1 MIYVSC
7 FFPLPLSL
15 ANFVSIIY
23 CGKAM
28 PKKQSLHIVLKLI
41 FILNCYRSEHIEP
54 MSVENLHT
62 SHSSPYQ
69 WCLPSLDVFL
79 MDVFLMDTLNCTENL
94 W

>member
-28 PKKQSLHIVLKLI
+28 PKKQSLHFVLKLI
-41 FILNCYRSEHIEP
+41 FILNCYRSKLETYVCGKSAHF
-54 MSVENLHT
+54 SLFT
-62 SHSSPYQ
+62 
-69 WCLPSLDVFL
+69 LPVVFAQFRCAFNGC
-79 MDVFLMDTLNCTENL
+79 VFNGYS
-94 W
+94 